1 MTLEEILK
9 EQGLESEKVAAVL
22 AKMKESKLY
31 VTTEENAAE
40 RLKKYK
46 EQKAKL
52 EAELSAKTKNGETAG
67 GELEQLKAKNA
78 ELENKLLKS
87 TIDSKL
93 TSKLMSLKA
102 TDLDYMKFKAMDGV
116 TLELDEKWEIKG
128 LDDIVKG
135 LQEKYPNQFN
145 VEEGRRVDP
154 NILPIGKQG
163 NNVPKSLESAL
174 DLKYKEGEN

>member
-1 MTLEEILK
+1 MTLDEILK
-9 EQGLESEKVAAVL
+9 EQGLENEKVAAVL

-31 VTTEENAAE
+31 VTTEENATD

-52 EAELSAKTKNGETAG
+52 EAELSAKTKDGETVG

-87 TIDSKL
+87 SIENKL

-102 TDLDYMKFKAMDGV
+102 TDLDYMKFKAMDGAV
-116 TLELDEKWEIKG
+116 LELDEKGEIKG
-128 LDDIVKG
+128 LDEIVKS
-135 LQEKYPNQFN
+135 LQEKYPNQFITDN
-145 VEEGRRVDP
+145 GKKIDP
-154 NILPIGKQG
+154 NTLPMGKQG
-163 NNVPKSLESAL
+163 GNSPSTLAEAL
-174 DLKYKEGEN
+174 AEHYNKK

>member
-1 MTLEEILK
+1 MILEEILK
-9 EQGLESEKVAAVL
+9 EQGLESEKVTTIL

-31 VTTEENAAE
+31 ITTEENAAE

-52 EAELSAKTKNGETAG
+52 EAELSAKTKDGETAG

-78 ELENKLLKS
+78 ELESKLLQS

-102 TDLDYMKFKAMDGV
+102 TDVEYMKFKARDGV
-116 TLELDEKWEIKG
+116 NLELDEKGEVKG

-135 LQEKYPNQFN
+135 LQEKYPNQFT
-145 VEEGRRVDP
+145 VEGGKKIDP
-154 NILPIGKQG
+154 NTLPMGKQG
-163 NNVPKSLESAL
+163 GNSPSTLAEAL
-174 DLKYKEGEN
+174 AEHYNKK